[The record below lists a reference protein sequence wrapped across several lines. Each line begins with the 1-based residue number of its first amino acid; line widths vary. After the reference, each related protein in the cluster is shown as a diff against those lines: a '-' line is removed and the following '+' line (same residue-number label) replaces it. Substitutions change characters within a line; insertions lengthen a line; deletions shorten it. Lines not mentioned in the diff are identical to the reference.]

1 MNIEGD
7 IVFNENELL
16 IKELKDITNT
26 LDKIE
31 NVRATCIIQNKVF
44 IIDVYKNKQLLFAC
58 ASEINECMLKNK
70 IESLKRILERI
81 KE

>member
-1 MNIEGD
+1 M
-7 IVFNENELL
+7 FNENELL

-44 IIDVYKNKQLLFAC
+44 MVDVYKNKQLLFSC
-58 ASEINECMLKNK
+58 ASEINEYMLKIK
-70 IESLKRILERI
+70 IHNLKRILERI